1 MDVFFTLF
9 QISFSFF
16 LDALMKVRLPLP
28 LLAALAAAFPAATAA
43 PAGTELGN
51 VMFVGDSITHG
62 VNSASYRWAL
72 HKIFTD
78 NGISYRAEGVK
89 TGNYSGGVTAGTS
102 YGGQIFNNEHS
113 SQASAR
119 AWEISGRSNGSRFD
133 GSNINNWLGL
143 SGTKAN
149 GSAYSGQTFTGD
161 NTPDTF
167 FMMIGTNDLLSDG
180 NNATLANRLDSV
192 SQNLL
197 NDMDTIVEAMFQAN
211 EHANVIILTI
221 PCWTR
226 HSNGNSDATHQAVA
240 DYNDRLKTWGNGR
253 QNVTVIDIN
262 AGIIDVT
269 SSTPFYGVSSMF
281 NNPGSDGLHPNAQGD
296 LLMAGNIARAMGYA
310 GRTAGQE
317 RKAAGGLAIN
327 FHQGGQSP
335 AWSSNSQLENK
346 GFSLANVTVD
356 ENGISLGQSG
366 ESSISYSWA
375 EGTEL
380 QNGFTFD
387 CNLVLGN
394 GAADGW
400 DTASDFSIS
409 LGNSSFYGT
418 LNINEAYIKWGDA
431 ILYSLDMSANAENL
445 RMAYIRGNELEGLKG
460 GYYVWLGDMLIGEAL
475 SVTSGSGCN
484 GLTIQYNGSGTAVLH
499 DLALDGTGSY
509 APATSGTL
517 NAEKSF
523 ISSGSFT
530 QSGTPEGNIEWK
542 TEGFTKTADNLAGSG
557 TFNARAQADSSAG
570 GTGNSVNVS
579 ITSGNATHIYANSGN
594 YTGDVWLTIS
604 KEGQASA
611 WYGAHGASGTLNGNV
626 FLRFT
631 DAATGGSTVFGAVNA
646 AGVTGNVYLEFSA
659 ENASFGT
666 FTSSNSSSVV
676 GSYATD
682 IQGNVDIV
690 VNSGTF
696 NHQIMG
702 GIFANARIGTTT
714 IGGNTHVYINGG
726 SVTGNVMGG
735 GLTGSISAGANVTV
749 TGGVISGSVY
759 GAGQGGSIL
768 AGSSVCLTGG
778 LVKGDVYAGGK
789 AGSIQ
794 GDTSVTITGNTATLY
809 NGSSWGSISGGGSG
823 GTVDGNSTVRIQNLS
838 SGTTAYGFDKYAGNI
853 SGGTNVSGDRSLVL
867 DHVTVDSLQASLSD
881 FTHVSAVNQTR
892 TSLDSL
898 GGALTVTIEAGSSL
912 ILNGTSDLTTLILG
926 EHASLT
932 LQGLT
937 ADAVVVDITGTSN
950 YTLSLT
956 EIPASLDNI
965 KFLNDG
971 VLYDAAMSMDL
982 QANSAMLFAQVP
994 EPGSAAL
1001 ALAGLAPLLWRRRRK
1016 MSH

>member
-1 MDVFFTLF
+1 
-9 QISFSFF
+9 
-16 LDALMKVRLPLP
+16 MKVRLPLP

-240 DYNDRLKTWGNGR
+240 EYNERLKTWGNGR
-253 QNVTVIDIN
+253 QNVTVIDVN

-335 AWSSNSQLENK
+335 AWSSNSHLENK

-375 EGTEL
+375 EGTDL

-509 APATSGTL
+509 APATSG
-517 NAEKSF
+517 N
-523 ISSGSFT
+523 
-530 QSGTPEGNIEWK
+530 P
-542 TEGFTKTADNLAGSG
+542 
-557 TFNARAQADSSAG
+557 
-570 GTGNSVNVS
+570 
-579 ITSGNATHIYANSGN
+579 HILPRLQLCI
-594 YTGDVWLTIS
+594 DDL
-604 KEGQASA
+604 EQQ
-611 WYGAHGASGTLNGNV
+611 
-626 FLRFT
+626 
-631 DAATGGSTVFGAVNA
+631 
-646 AGVTGNVYLEFSA
+646 GV
-659 ENASFGT
+659 
-666 FTSSNSSSVV
+666 
-676 GSYATD
+676 
-682 IQGNVDIV
+682 
-690 VNSGTF
+690 
-696 NHQIMG
+696 
-702 GIFANARIGTTT
+702 
-714 IGGNTHVYINGG
+714 
-726 SVTGNVMGG
+726 
-735 GLTGSISAGANVTV
+735 
-749 TGGVISGSVY
+749 
-759 GAGQGGSIL
+759 
-768 AGSSVCLTGG
+768 
-778 LVKGDVYAGGK
+778 
-789 AGSIQ
+789 
-794 GDTSVTITGNTATLY
+794 
-809 NGSSWGSISGGGSG
+809 
-823 GTVDGNSTVRIQNLS
+823 
-838 SGTTAYGFDKYAGNI
+838 
-853 SGGTNVSGDRSLVL
+853 
-867 DHVTVDSLQASLSD
+867 
-881 FTHVSAVNQTR
+881 
-892 TSLDSL
+892 
-898 GGALTVTIEAGSSL
+898 SL
-912 ILNGTSDLTTLILG
+912 ILLLCTGEFPAEFHSNVPLIFPDHILKGLIPAISVKNLSVIIPTKAQEEQMPGKWKDCCDSLHVTSVSPYGDPL
-926 EHASLT
+926 
-932 LQGLT
+932 
-937 ADAVVVDITGTSN
+937 AVFAAAK
-950 YTLSLT
+950 
-956 EIPASLDNI
+956 EIPADTDLILLDCI
-965 KFLNDG
+965 GYTIEMKERIQALTQKP
-971 VLYDAAMSMDL
+971 VLLSRTLVARVIREL
-982 QANSAMLFAQVP
+982 V
-994 EPGSAAL
+994 
-1001 ALAGLAPLLWRRRRK
+1001 
-1016 MSH
+1016 